1 METLE
6 TYREREASQR
16 RRRQQLVVAYDIA
29 RRERARDRWR
39 EKPLPANKEEH
50 AALRH
55 AAQGGLMAGPARD
68 VHTAAVVALLE
79 LGADPDRPDPSDGL
93 TPLQAACTV
102 GHTGAVRA
110 LLEAKVCMH
119 DAGIAYM
126 TQA

>member
-1 METLE
+1 MNALE
-6 TYREREASQR
+6 QHREREALQR
-16 RRRQQLVVAYDIA
+16 RRRQQLVVAYDTA

-39 EKPLPANKEEH
+39 EKPLPANNEEH

-68 VHTAAVVALLE
+68 VHTAAVVALIE
-79 LGADPDRPDPSDGL
+79 LGADPDRPGPSDGL

-119 DAGIAYM
+119 DANIACM
-126 TQA
+126 HA